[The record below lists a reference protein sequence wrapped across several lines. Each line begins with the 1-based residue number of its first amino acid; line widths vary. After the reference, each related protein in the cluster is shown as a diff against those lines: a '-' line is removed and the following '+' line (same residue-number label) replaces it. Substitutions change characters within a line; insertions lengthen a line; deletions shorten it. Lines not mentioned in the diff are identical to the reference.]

1 MERIRRGLAALRQN
15 PRGGVSMIVAA
26 CAGVLLLGLTSSLLY
41 AASLPLARANRKIGR
56 ERCSQLSDSFAQ
68 VLDGELRRYVTEE
81 AAMPLEGDELRAP
94 EDSGRFYNYVNR
106 VLEDSLYGEYD
117 PTDPDSGFFYQT
129 LGGGDVTADYG
140 ELTVRLK
147 KTDLKENFE
156 NIIKRQQPPYDSY
169 ASFRYAE
176 RDAGTDTAEQEQFIR
191 YQFTVDVTARL
202 DDDSS
207 HTSTE
212 YYRKDS
218 FQPVYTWRTAGEI
231 PAWVSDGDTGFQVYW
246 NGTNFYRDSSFTAIM
261 EPRHDERYETTEDPV
276 THETVTTLAEVW
288 DEEAEISYNYYGAD
302 GKMITTYK
310 RYIPVYVERNA
321 PAGSNPAGS
330 DPAGSGEGGGG
341 DETP

>member
-1 MERIRRGLAALRQN
+1 MERIRRGLAALTQN
-15 PRGGVSMIVAA
+15 RRSGVSMIIAV

-56 ERCSQLSDSFAQ
+56 ERCSQLSASFAQ

-81 AAMPLEGDELRAP
+81 DGMPLEGDEQWAAP
-94 EDSGRFYNYVNR
+94 DSGRFYNYTNR

-117 PTDPDSGFFYQT
+117 PTDPDSGLFYQT
-129 LGGGDVTADYG
+129 LGGGEETADYG
-140 ELTVRLK
+140 KLTVHLK

-156 NIIKRQQPPYDSY
+156 NIAKRKQPPYDSY
-169 ASFRYAE
+169 DSFKYGE
-176 RDAGTDTAEQEQFIR
+176 KDAGTDKAEQEQFIR
-191 YQFTVDVTARL
+191 YQFTVDVTVRL
-202 DDDSS
+202 DGDSS

-218 FQPVYTWRTAGEI
+218 FQPVYTWRTVGEI
-231 PAWVSDGDTGFQVYW
+231 PAWVSSRDTGFQVYW
-246 NGTNFYRDSSFTAIM
+246 NGTGFYRDSSFTTIM
-261 EPRHDERYETTEDPV
+261 EPRHDERYETTTDPV

-302 GKMITTYK
+302 GKMITTCK
-310 RYIPVYVERNA
+310 RYVPVYVERNA
-321 PAGSNPAGS
+321 PVGSR
-330 DPAGSGEGGGG
+330 EGGG